1 MVPFANISRLIGQFY
16 DTILEARAWAPA
28 LAEFCQMMDAKAASI
43 HTFNPMEG
51 RVGLY
56 IEHGCDPAFTKSLF
70 STYAAMTPTG
80 ASIFLAEIDEPMS
93 VFDFIDE
100 DEFRASR
107 FYQEW
112 CAPQGYYDML
122 GTLISK
128 QPREVGALSATRLEC
143 QPRFNFQDKALMALL
158 VPHVR
163 RAVKIAGLLE
173 NRVHDIDQLLD
184 VIDQLDSAVIIVNA
198 AGKILRTNTA
208 GRAAVAAGAILQ
220 ACDGNISASD
230 GDLLHNL
237 KSALENIAPEPS
249 TFAVPGANG
258 GPKLIAVMPLGKNR
272 GEFAIFLKS
281 EDPDI
286 PAIGRH
292 LVAAFKLTPREVG
305 VLMPLLEGHSPM
317 EVGQRLGIGMATVR
331 THLHRLFSKTGTGSQ
346 PELISLILKA
356 MPPVKLG

>member
-1 MVPFANISRLIGQFY
+1 MVPVANISRLIGQFY
-16 DTILEARAWAPA
+16 DTIMEPRAWAPA

-70 STYAAMTPTG
+70 ATYAAMTPTG
-80 ASIFLAEIDEPMS
+80 ASIFLAEIDEPMG

-122 GTLISK
+122 GSLIAK
-128 QPREVGALSATRLEC
+128 QPREVGALSATRLES
-143 QPRFNFQDKALMALL
+143 QPRFGTQDKVLMAHL

-173 NRVHDIDQLLD
+173 NRVRDIDQLSE
-184 VIDQLDSAVIIVNA
+184 VIELFDSAVIIVNA
-198 AGKILRTNTA
+198 AGKILRTNAAGMGALTA
-208 GRAAVAAGAILQ
+208 GVVLQ
-220 ACDGNISASD
+220 DSD
-230 GDLLHNL
+230 GTIATGDDDLRRKL
-237 KSALENIAPEPS
+237 KSALGSIAPEPS
-249 TFAVPGANG
+249 TFAVPSANG
-258 GPKLIAVMPLGKNR
+258 GLKLVAVMPLGKSR

-281 EDPDI
+281 EEPDI

-305 VLMPLLEGHSPM
+305 VLMPLLEGHSPSD
-317 EVGQRLGIGMATVR
+317 VAIRLGIGMATVR
-331 THLHRLFSKTGTGSQ
+331 THLHRLFSKTGTNSQ
-346 PELISLILKA
+346 TELISLILQA